1 MILMSEEKHK
11 HSVLKYKTGTGT
23 KEDGTFIGWL
33 VGYVEKEKN
42 VYLFAF
48 NIEAKTF
55 DEVRKL
61 RDESSRAIFRKLKVL
76 E

>member
-1 MILMSEEKHK
+1 
-11 HSVLKYKTGTGT
+11 
-23 KEDGTFIGWL
+23 

-61 RDESSRAIFRKLKVL
+61 RDEKSRSILKHL
-76 E
+76 KIIE